1 MCNAIVRVPNV
12 VGTMADIAADIMRA
26 GSPFAIHPPI
36 GGTAVTVGVIAR
48 DTLLSMPAPA
58 VRPILTVVAPLR
70 GPILTMIASL
80 GRAFLPVAPTLR
92 RVFLT
97 IAAAL
102 RAAFLAVVVV
112 LACLTVAASLL
123 TGFAIATA
131 ILASMLIALLCF
143 GSTFG
148 ARSRSHGGQSGNR
161 HRGSQCGK
169 AARFQEF
176 CELHCNISLC

>member
-1 MCNAIVRVPNV
+1 
-12 VGTMADIAADIMRA
+12 MADIAADIMRA

-58 VRPILTVVAPLR
+58 VRPILPMIAPLRGPILTVVAPLR

-80 GRAFLPVAPTLR
+80 GRAFLPVALTLR

-102 RAAFLAVVVV
+102 RAAFLTVVVV
-112 LACLTVAASLL
+112 LACLTVATSLL

-143 GSTFG
+143 SSTFG
-148 ARSRSHGGQSGNR
+148 ARSRSHGGESGNR